1 MCSGNSTNTSL
12 VMSGQISQQSCFSRG
27 IRTYYYFLEQWWAD
41 AYSCLIN
48 ILVSNAQGNQS
59 QGS

>member
-12 VMSGQISQQSCFSRG
+12 VMSGQISQQSCYSGG
-27 IRTYYYFLEQWWAD
+27 IRTHYFPEQWWAD

-48 ILVSNAQGNQS
+48 ILVSNARGDQS

>member
-27 IRTYYYFLEQWWAD
+27 IRTYYFPEQWWAD
-41 AYSCLIN
+41 AYSFLIN
-48 ILVSNAQGNQS
+48 ILVSNARGNQS